1 MKKVVCLFYSLEPF
15 AKNGLSSFLSTFLL
29 VSYAPFSTMK
39 VPCSPWHT
47 TPYRTRKMKLNFAT
61 IVTGAALKWLLLE
74 SSHINFFVFLCEI
87 EGVEKRKK
95 CVQQNVHCDTVFIYI
110 VCYFSCD
117 YAQKV
122 AINNTGYC
130 FLWKYILLLLFGAI
144 KRKLLVSKSN
154 NISLLQSKVMR
165 IEFWF
170 NVFVHLRNRSK
181 IFRLYIL
188 RNEKY
193 VHIDFSNLNQN
204 SDLRRHICMFGWWF
218 PCWNLVNTFIN
229 ELPFL
234 SFS

>member
-170 NVFVHLRNRSK
+170 NVSVHLRNRSISALYTQKWK
-181 IFRLYIL
+181 ICTYWFFKSKSKQWSQETYLYVWLVISL
-188 RNEKY
+188 LK
-193 VHIDFSNLNQN
+193 
-204 SDLRRHICMFGWWF
+204 FGEY
-218 PCWNLVNTFIN
+218 IY
-229 ELPFL
+229 
-234 SFS
+234 

>member
-170 NVFVHLRNRSK
+170 NVFVHLRNRSISALYTQKWK
-181 IFRLYIL
+181 ICTYWFVKSKSKQWSQETYLY
-188 RNEKY
+188 
-193 VHIDFSNLNQN
+193 V
-204 SDLRRHICMFGWWF
+204 W
-218 PCWNLVNTFIN
+218 LVISLLKFAEYIY
-229 ELPFL
+229 
-234 SFS
+234 

>member
-1 MKKVVCLFYSLEPF
+1 MAFPVF
-15 AKNGLSSFLSTFLL
+15 STFLL

-47 TPYRTRKMKLNFAT
+47 TPYHTRKMKLNFAT

-170 NVFVHLRNRSK
+170 NVCVHLRNTA
-181 IFRLYIL
+181 LWMAM
-188 RNEKY
+188 KY
-193 VHIDFSNLNQN
+193 VLNLNLNQN
-204 SDLRRHICMFGWWF
+204 SNLKRHI
-218 PCWNLVNTFIN
+218 
-229 ELPFL
+229 
-234 SFS
+234 